1 MIKVALLTIVS
12 LTLTALCP
20 AWSAEQ
26 DEAALIKAVSGAK
39 VTLQQG
45 LTASQREGRP
55 ISAKFEMENGKLQL
69 SVYTEK
75 AGKYFEVIVDHMTG
89 SVAKTEPI
97 TEGDDLADAKAQSA
111 AMAKAKTDLKSATTR
126 AAVGSRAV
134 AVPFKFLDRFGQL
147 GTAAPALPAVFQ
159 NASAQELSDVL
170 QLVDRQTLQKA
181 PCWTL
186 LRILQASNQRAH

>member
-1 MIKVALLTIVS
+1 MEVLMMKAALGIVVS
-12 LTLTALCP
+12 LMLGGLCP

-26 DEAALIKAVSGAK
+26 DDAALIKAVSGAK

-55 ISAKFEMENGKLQL
+55 ISGKFEMENGKLQL

-89 SVAKTEPI
+89 SVTKTEPI
-97 TEGDDLADAKAQSA
+97 TEGDDFVDAKAQSV
-111 AMAKAKTDLKSATTR
+111 AMAKAKTDLKSATNR

-134 AVPFKFLDRFGQL
+134 AVIPDLKEGHPIASISFAKGGKLETATEPLD
-147 GTAAPALPAVFQ
+147 
-159 NASAQELSDVL
+159 
-170 QLVDRQTLQKA
+170 
-181 PCWTL
+181 
-186 LRILQASNQRAH
+186 

>member
-1 MIKVALLTIVS
+1 MMEVPMMKAVLMIIVS
-12 LTLTALCP
+12 LMLGGLCP

-26 DEAALIKAVSGAK
+26 DDAGLIKAVSGAK

-45 LTASQREGRP
+45 LTASQPEGRP

-75 AGKYFEVIVDHMTG
+75 NGKFFEVIGDHMKR
-89 SVAKTEPI
+89 SIAKTEPI

-111 AMAKAKTDLKSATTR
+111 AMAKAKTDLKSATNR

-134 AVPFKFLDRFGQL
+134 AVIPDLKEGHPIASISFAKGGKLETATQPLD
-147 GTAAPALPAVFQ
+147 
-159 NASAQELSDVL
+159 
-170 QLVDRQTLQKA
+170 
-181 PCWTL
+181 
-186 LRILQASNQRAH
+186 

>member
-1 MIKVALLTIVS
+1 MMKVALLTIVS
-12 LTLTALCP
+12 LTLSGLCA

-55 ISAKFEMENGKLQL
+55 ISGKFEMENGKLQL
-69 SVYTEK
+69 SIYTEK
-75 AGKYFEVIVDHMTG
+75 AGKYFEVIVNHMTG

-111 AMAKAKTDLKSATTR
+111 AMAKAKTVYAPI
-126 AAVGSRAV
+126 AAG
-134 AVPFKFLDRFGQL
+134 
-147 GTAAPALPAVFQ
+147 
-159 NASAQELSDVL
+159 
-170 QLVDRQTLQKA
+170 
-181 PCWTL
+181 
-186 LRILQASNQRAH
+186 

>member
-1 MIKVALLTIVS
+1 MRRAALITVVS
-12 LTLTALCP
+12 LMLGGLCP

-26 DEAALIKAVSGAK
+26 DAALIKAVSGAK

-55 ISAKFEMENGKLQL
+55 ISGKFEMENGELQL

-89 SVAKTEPI
+89 SVTKTEPI
-97 TEGDDLADAKAQSA
+97 TEGDDFVDAKAQSV
-111 AMAKAKTDLKSATTR
+111 AMAKAKTDLKSATNR

-134 AVPFKFLDRFGQL
+134 AVIPDLKDGHPIASISFAKGGKLETATEPLD
-147 GTAAPALPAVFQ
+147 
-159 NASAQELSDVL
+159 
-170 QLVDRQTLQKA
+170 
-181 PCWTL
+181 
-186 LRILQASNQRAH
+186 

>member
-1 MIKVALLTIVS
+1 MEVPMIKVALLTIVS

-97 TEGDDLADAKAQSA
+97 TEGDDLADAKAKSA

-134 AVPFKFLDRFGQL
+134 AVIPDLKEGR
-147 GTAAPALPAVFQ
+147 PI
-159 NASAQELSDVL
+159 ASISFAKGGKL
-170 QLVDRQTLQKA
+170 Q
-181 PCWTL
+181 
-186 LRILQASNQRAH
+186 